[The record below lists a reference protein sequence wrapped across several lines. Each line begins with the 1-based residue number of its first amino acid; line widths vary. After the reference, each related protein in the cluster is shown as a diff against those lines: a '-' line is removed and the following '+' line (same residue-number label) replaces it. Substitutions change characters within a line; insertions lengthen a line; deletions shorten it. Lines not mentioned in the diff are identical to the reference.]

1 MCWAGDVAALLS
13 SYYSQQS
20 SVRSA
25 TLFVSVRPSAPH
37 CPSVRVL
44 LLRPRARSI
53 VMSASVCLSVCMCVF
68 VYTSVHSPQLVVG
81 SPYSITERGVPELIQ
96 LATAGAE
103 SAVYVCLLTRAREW
117 VIVISMRVCV
127 SVCVSICDNIS
138 GTTCPT
144 IPTCAHYQ
152 LPFIY
157 YGRREHKHS
166 FKILMSSGVC
176 LQKLS
181 LLHTSIVARIVNF
194 CRQRWTSGVKN
205 WRLSSVELS

>member
-1 MCWAGDVAALLS
+1 
-13 SYYSQQS
+13 
-20 SVRSA
+20 
-25 TLFVSVRPSAPH
+25 
-37 CPSVRVL
+37 
-44 LLRPRARSI
+44 
-53 VMSASVCLSVCMCVF
+53 MCVF

-117 VIVISMRVCV
+117 VIVISMCVCV
-127 SVCVSICDNIS
+127 SVCVSICDNIA

-144 IPTCAHYQ
+144 IPTCARYQ

-157 YGRREHKHS
+157 YGRRQHKHS
-166 FKILMSSGVC
+166 FIILMSSGVC

>member
-1 MCWAGDVAALLS
+1 MRHCGRRTIVNSRPCVAQRYLCP
-13 SYYSQQS
+13 
-20 SVRSA
+20 
-25 TLFVSVRPSAPH
+25 SVRPSHTVRPSACCYSAP
-37 CPSVRVL
+37 
-44 LLRPRARSI
+44 
-53 VMSASVCLSVCMCVF
+53 SAEYCDERVCLSVCLYVCVF

-117 VIVISMRVCV
+117 VIVISMCVCV

-138 GTTCPT
+138 GITCPT
-144 IPTCAHYQ
+144 IPTCARYQ

-157 YGRREHKHS
+157 YGRRQHKHS

-181 LLHTSIVARIVNF
+181 LLHTSIVARIANF

>member
-1 MCWAGDVAALLS
+1 MRHCGRRTIVNSRPCVAQRYLCP
-13 SYYSQQS
+13 
-20 SVRSA
+20 
-25 TLFVSVRPSAPH
+25 SVRPSHTVRTLVVTPPPSAEH
-37 CPSVRVL
+37 CDER
-44 LLRPRARSI
+44 
-53 VMSASVCLSVCMCVF
+53 VCLSVCMCVL

-117 VIVISMRVCV
+117 VIVISMCVCV

-144 IPTCAHYQ
+144 IPTCARYQ

>member
-1 MCWAGDVAALLS
+1 
-13 SYYSQQS
+13 
-20 SVRSA
+20 
-25 TLFVSVRPSAPH
+25 
-37 CPSVRVL
+37 
-44 LLRPRARSI
+44 
-53 VMSASVCLSVCMCVF
+53 MCVF

-117 VIVISMRVCV
+117 VIVISMCVCV

-144 IPTCAHYQ
+144 IPTCARYQ

-157 YGRREHKHS
+157 YGRRQHKHS
-166 FKILMSSGVC
+166 FIILMSSGVC

>member
-1 MCWAGDVAALLS
+1 
-13 SYYSQQS
+13 
-20 SVRSA
+20 
-25 TLFVSVRPSAPH
+25 
-37 CPSVRVL
+37 
-44 LLRPRARSI
+44 
-53 VMSASVCLSVCMCVF
+53 MCVF

-117 VIVISMRVCV
+117 VIVISMCVCV

-144 IPTCAHYQ
+144 IPTCARYQ